1 MNVSMKWLISA
12 LALSLPFA
20 VAAQSSDAKYC
31 SDLSDRY
38 ERYLGQSLDRSP
50 QPQSLDAKIAVGKC
64 GAGETASTIPV
75 LEKALRN
82 GKIELP
88 SRS

>member
-1 MNVSMKWLISA
+1 MKWLIPA

-20 VAAQSSDAKYC
+20 AAAQSNDTKYC
-31 SDLSDRY
+31 SDLSTKY

-64 GAGETASTIPV
+64 GAGETAATIPV

-88 SRS
+88 PRT